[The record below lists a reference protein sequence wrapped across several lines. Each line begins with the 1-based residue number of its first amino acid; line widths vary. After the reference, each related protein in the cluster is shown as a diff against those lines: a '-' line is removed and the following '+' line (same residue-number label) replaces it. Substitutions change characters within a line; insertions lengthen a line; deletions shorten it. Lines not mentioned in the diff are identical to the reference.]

1 MTVRIPLTRPSVGP
15 DELAAV
21 ERVLASGWL
30 AGQGPQGTELEAGF
44 ASLTDR
50 AHAVAVNNCTA
61 ALHLV
66 LSSLGVGPG
75 DEVVVADYSYVA
87 TAHAVVYCGAT
98 PRFAD
103 VDAGTGTVDPV
114 SVAEMIT
121 SRTRA
126 IVAVDALGM
135 PADWRALEDVA
146 ERHDVKLV
154 ADAACSAGATFSGR
168 PAGAF
173 GDAAVF
179 SLHARKGI
187 TCGEG
192 GVIVTDD
199 AGLADDVRSRSSF
212 GVTSALARSTSQE
225 FRRPEFTTI
234 GYNYKLSDILA
245 GIAHAQLVRLP
256 ELISERRALARRYH
270 QLLVE
275 VPDVTPPAAPDDR
288 EGAWQTYAVCL
299 NEDLSRDRVVTRMRE
314 RGVECSIGTFSL
326 SQQPLYRSQDRCP
339 RSWRLAEQHLAI
351 PHFPGLSHEQ
361 QDRVVE
367 TLAEVIALPT
377 VRR

>member
-1 MTVRIPLTRPSVGP
+1 MTDRIPLTRPTAGT

-30 AGQGPQGTELEAGF
+30 AGQGSQGSELEDGF
-44 ASLTDR
+44 ASLTGR
-50 AHAVAVNNCTA
+50 KHAVAVNNCTA
-61 ALHLV
+61 GLHLV
-66 LSSLGVGPG
+66 LSSYGVGPG

-103 VDAGTGTVDPV
+103 VHAGTGTVDPE
-114 SVAEMIT
+114 SVASMIT
-121 SRTRA
+121 PRTRA

-135 PADWRALEDVA
+135 PADWAALEGLARRRSLTLISDS
-146 ERHDVKLV
+146 
-154 ADAACSAGATFSGR
+154 ACSAGAAISGR

-199 AGLADDVRSRSSF
+199 AALADDVRSRSSF
-212 GVTSALARSTSQE
+212 GVASALQRSTSSD
-225 FRRPEFTTI
+225 FSRPEFTTI

-245 GIAHAQLVRLP
+245 GIANVQLGRLT
-256 ELISERRALARRYH
+256 ELIAER
-270 QLLVE
+270 QLLAKRYSRLLAGLPHATPPE
-275 VPDVTPPAAPDDR
+275 VPPDR
-288 EGAWQTYAVCL
+288 ESAWQTYAVSL
-299 NEDLSRDRVVTRMRE
+299 DEAFDRDQVVTAMRE

-326 SQQPLYRSQDRCP
+326 SRQSLYHSEDRCP
-339 RSWRLAEQHLAI
+339 RSWMLADQHLAI
-351 PHFPGLSHEQ
+351 PLFPGLTERD

-367 TLAEVIALPT
+367 TLSEVLALAT
-377 VRR
+377 VHR